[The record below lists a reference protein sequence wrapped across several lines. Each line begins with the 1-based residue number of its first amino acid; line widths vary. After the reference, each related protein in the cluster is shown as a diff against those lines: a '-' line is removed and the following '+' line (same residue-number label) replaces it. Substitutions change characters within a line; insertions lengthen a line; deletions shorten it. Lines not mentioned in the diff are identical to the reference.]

1 MKSTMLAACVALA
14 VAAGTAGYALL
25 THNTWASLPEADAFI
40 LGEKLFHDAALSA
53 DGKTSCATCHI
64 PAHSFSDGRSVAVG
78 TQGREGTRNTP
89 SLTAT
94 ITSARTAFF
103 WDGRRDRLEDAV
115 MDPFSNPV
123 EMGLHDRRLVAEIV
137 SASTTYAAW
146 FPAEVISSPERVD
159 RRIAESLAAYVRGI
173 PVNPTRFELFAQGDA
188 SALDDREK
196 LGMRLFSGKGQC
208 ATCHMLAD
216 ARLTDNAFHR
226 SGVTM
231 DDIAVRLPELTQGIL
246 DRNLAGS
253 ALGDRVATHGDEAQL
268 GHFAV
273 SHKATDVE
281 TFATPPLREVRL
293 TAPYMHD
300 GSVKTLDDAVD
311 REVYYRGLD
320 TGYPIGLTAQ
330 ERGDLRAF
338 LEAL

>member
-1 MKSTMLAACVALA
+1 MLAACLGLA
-14 VAAGTAGYALL
+14 VAAGAAGYALL
-25 THNTWASLPEADAFI
+25 THIAPASLPDADAFF
-40 LGEKLFHDAALSA
+40 LGKKLFHDASLSA

-64 PAHSFSDGRSVAVG
+64 PAHAFSDGRSVAVG
-78 TQGREGTRNTP
+78 AEGHVGTRNTP

-94 ITSARTAFF
+94 IASARTTFF

-123 EMGLHDRRLVAEIV
+123 EMGLHDRRLVAARV
-137 SASTTYAAW
+137 SSSTGYAAW
-146 FPAEVISSPERVD
+146 FPAKVVSSPERVD
-159 RRIAESLAAYVRGI
+159 RRIAESLAAYLRGMPI
-173 PVNPTRFELFAQGDA
+173 VPTRFERFARGDTT
-188 SALDDREK
+188 ALNEREK

-208 ATCHMLAD
+208 ATCHVLAD

-246 DRNLAGS
+246 DRDLAGS

-281 TFATPPLREVRL
+281 TFATPALREVRL